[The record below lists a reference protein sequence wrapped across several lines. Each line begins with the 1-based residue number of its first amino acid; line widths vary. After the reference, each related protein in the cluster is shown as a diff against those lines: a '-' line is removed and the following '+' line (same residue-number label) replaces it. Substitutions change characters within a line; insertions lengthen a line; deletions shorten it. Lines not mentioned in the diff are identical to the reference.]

1 MPAPDNDTSAEKTE
15 KGTPKPDA
23 KRENDRARNRMI
35 REIWFGFLSLVQVLT
50 WPLALIAAIL
60 LILHTTG
67 PWVTKYLEIEQLK
80 AKSTQ
85 GSGVWTLSCGK
96 RCGCSEAM
104 TTHPTCPA
112 CLPAC
117 LPAGPPK
124 TGGAKRKCSVITP
137 TAENAAVVPGKTG
150 APTQ

>member
-1 MPAPDNDTSAEKTE
+1 MPAPDNDG

-23 KRENDRARNRMI
+23 NPENDRARNRMI

-50 WPLALIAAIL
+50 WPLALIAAIV

-80 AKSTQ
+80 AKSIQ
-85 GSGVWTLSCGK
+85 RSGVCTFSCGK
-96 RCGCSEAM
+96 RCSCSEAM
-104 TTHPTCPA
+104 TTHPTCPG
-112 CLPAC
+112 CLPAY
-117 LPAGPPK
+117 LPACPPK

-137 TAENAAVVPGKTG
+137 TAENAAVVSGKTE